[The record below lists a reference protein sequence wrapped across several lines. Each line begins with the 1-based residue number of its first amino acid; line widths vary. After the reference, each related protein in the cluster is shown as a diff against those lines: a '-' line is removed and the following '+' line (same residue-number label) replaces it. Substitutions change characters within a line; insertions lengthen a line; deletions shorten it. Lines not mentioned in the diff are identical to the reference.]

1 MEVAAQRSLRV
12 FLLGGAEGIAERA
25 AANLKKRYPG
35 LCICGACWGFFA
47 HAGEEDERLV
57 SALRAARPDILFVC
71 MGFPLQEEW
80 ISSHLDRLS
89 DIRVIA
95 GLGGSLDVWAGKVR
109 RAPRFVSSIGLEWA
123 WRIAQEPKKRLSQ
136 IPVLIRFGLHA
147 GK

>member
-1 MEVAAQRSLRV
+1 
-12 FLLGGAEGIAERA
+12 
-25 AANLKKRYPG
+25 
-35 LCICGACWGFFA
+35 
-47 HAGEEDERLV
+47 
-57 SALRAARPDILFVC
+57 LRAARPDILFVC